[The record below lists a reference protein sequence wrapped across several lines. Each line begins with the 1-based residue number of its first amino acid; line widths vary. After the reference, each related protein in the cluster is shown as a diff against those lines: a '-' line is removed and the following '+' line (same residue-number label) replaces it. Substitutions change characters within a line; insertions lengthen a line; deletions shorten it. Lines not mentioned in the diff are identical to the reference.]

1 MHQRGFVAALFV
13 VACVRGRR
21 PAPSFLRRSFL
32 KFRIKSISRK
42 RTTRQCHARIQ
53 CRLVRS
59 YLVLNLARLAAFQ
72 YGSSKPPERFFFF
85 PPGAALELAL

>member
-1 MHQRGFVAALFV
+1 MHQRGFMAALFAV

-21 PAPSFLRRSFL
+21 PHFAFAAIFADNQRLLFRKEDEDTRVTRRVQ
-32 KFRIKSISRK
+32 FRR
-42 RTTRQCHARIQ
+42 
-53 CRLVRS
+53 VRS

-85 PPGAALELAL
+85 PPGAVLELAL